1 MLLRRFQRAMKR
13 CPKKASAENKKASA
27 KNEKAF
33 AEERAARRTVV
44 LQTSQ
49 IGITAMP

>member
-13 CPKKASAENKKASA
+13 CPKKASAE
-27 KNEKAF
+27 NEKAF